1 MPNSRRRQSPWQT
14 VRDVAI
20 TFRRRMGQFEREQES
35 EGEDI
40 GWDRYYSDTFRVEGD
55 AAEAVALAEI
65 FLCKP
70 ETADMTE
77 HVLTKYFL
85 AGAIQPCTLNQRVN
99 VMDADGNVTAETRWE
114 RVPAVQF
121 YRVVEDPATI
131 VKKQLLRDSQNIDVH
146 RHGPNAVSISVVF
159 RMDTD
164 EDKVNFC
171 RSLMGNRL
179 VDFMRPHA
187 YVHWTSLTRVIE
199 RGVVAENQ
207 PDSSDDDYEDV
218 DVTFHEPTSP
228 NYVPTSPVY
237 RPMGTP
243 SPPGSPSLSANPVA
257 GTTTDGAKALQH
269 VSDAL
274 FDLKETMPD
283 DTYRRLSASLKR
295 SYDEMLD
302 ANGNDNSIGN
312 ASSQIGVEL
321 VDDQSSA

>member
-20 TFRRRMGQFEREQES
+20 TFRRRLGAFERNPER

-40 GWDRYYSDTFRVEGD
+40 TYDRHYSDTFRVEGD
-55 AAEAVALAEI
+55 ARHSHALAEM
-65 FLCKP
+65 FLCQP
-70 ETADMTE
+70 ETAPMTE
-77 HVLTKYFL
+77 HVLRQYFR

-99 VMDADGNVTAETRWE
+99 VVDADGNVTAETRWE

-121 YRVVEDPATI
+121 YRVVEDPRDI
-131 VKKQLLRDSQNIDVH
+131 IKKQLLRDSQNVNV
-146 RHGPNAVSISVVF
+146 RGHGPNAVSISVVF
-159 RMDTD
+159 RMHTD

-179 VDFMRPHA
+179 VDFMRPNT
-187 YVHWTSLTRVIE
+187 YVHWTSLTRVTE
-199 RGVVAENQ
+199 RAVVLEDQ
-207 PDSSDDDYEDV
+207 PDSSDNDYED
-218 DVTFHEPTSP
+218 DEAIFHEPTSP
-228 NYVPTSPVY
+228 NYAPTSPVY

-283 DTYRRLSASLKR
+283 DTYRKLSASLKR

-302 ANGNDNSIGN
+302 ANVRQDD
-312 ASSQIGVEL
+312 QFGVEL
-321 VDDQSSA
+321 VDDDERPAA